1 MNIIKGPDLPTGGI
15 IVENK
20 ESIFSSYMTGR
31 GSFRLRAR
39 WKKEKINKKWIIVI
53 TEIPYQVQKTKL
65 LEKLVELIDSKK
77 LPLISSVSDES
88 AEDIRIII
96 EPKNSKINPEILME
110 SLFKFSDLET
120 KFP

>member
-1 MNIIKGPDLPTGGI
+1 MATSIPPHNINEICEAAIHLINNKNATVKDLLNIIKGPDLPTGGI

-65 LEKLVELIDSKK
+65 LEKLVELID
-77 LPLISSVSDES
+77 
-88 AEDIRIII
+88 
-96 EPKNSKINPEILME
+96 
-110 SLFKFSDLET
+110 
-120 KFP
+120 